1 MSEMIAWFA
10 VLWVAGGVAY
20 LTTITDGALR
30 SGRGGEGD
38 RREADRQGRN
48 NEPRTEGPASGDFY
62 ERFN

>member
-30 SGRGGEGD
+30 SGRGGPGD
-38 RREADRQGRN
+38 RREAGRQGRN